1 MSEAT
6 TYQGLLI
13 GGTFLG
19 IAGAVFSVGV
29 TSLPKYYP
37 KERHGFVN
45 GVYGFG
51 NMGTALTTWLAPV
64 AAVAFGWRM
73 AVKLYLVLLAAF
85 IVLNF
90 VLGDR
95 DEPRVKTPVMEQ
107 LRAVWSD
114 ARLWFLSLFY
124 FVTFG
129 AFVALTVYLPN
140 FLTSHYGMDGVSAGV
155 ATSVFIVAAA
165 YPVVFGRM
173 PEADAGQMRN
183 MWDVLRARLGQPG
196 AAVLATAPGL
206 PVYLAGIYLVSIAC
220 GIGNGV
226 VFKLVPAY
234 FTKQAGIANGIVA
247 MMGGLGGFFPP
258 LVLSASTL
266 LFSTSVPGFAAFGA
280 FALACLAIS
289 LVMRRKTRSS

>member
-1 MSEAT
+1 M
-6 TYQGLLI
+6 
-13 GGTFLG
+13 
-19 IAGAVFSVGV
+19 GV

-140 FLTSHYGMDGVSAGV
+140 FLTSHYGMDGVSRRRRPME
-155 ATSVFIVAAA
+155 SLS
-165 YPVVFGRM
+165 
-173 PEADAGQMRN
+173 
-183 MWDVLRARLGQPG
+183 WRAIR
-196 AAVLATAPGL
+196 V
-206 PVYLAGIYLVSIAC
+206 
-220 GIGNGV
+220 
-226 VFKLVPAY
+226 
-234 FTKQAGIANGIVA
+234 
-247 MMGGLGGFFPP
+247 LGGWLGDRFDCYRLLA
-258 LVLSASTL
+258 LV
-266 LFSTSVPGFAAFGA
+266 FAGLAAGA
-280 FALACLAIS
+280 
-289 LVMRRKTRSS
+289 